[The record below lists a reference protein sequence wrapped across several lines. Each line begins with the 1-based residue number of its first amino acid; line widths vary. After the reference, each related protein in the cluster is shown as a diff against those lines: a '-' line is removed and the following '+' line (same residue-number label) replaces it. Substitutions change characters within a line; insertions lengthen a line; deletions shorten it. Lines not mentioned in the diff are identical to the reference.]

1 MERWR
6 ETARPLSE
14 HDSVEIVGR
23 SFNEH
28 GVVWW
33 SGAGY
38 GNLAA
43 VEEAY
48 RTNPDGHA
56 GDRDPD
62 LLVDAMRSRL
72 RGPVLS

>member
-6 ETARPLSE
+6 ETPRPLSDHE
-14 HDSVEIVGR
+14 GVEIVGR

-28 GVVWW
+28 GVVWL
-33 SGAGY
+33 SGAGS
-38 GNLAA
+38 GILAA

-62 LLVDAMRSRL
+62 LLVDAVRSRL
-72 RGPVLS
+72 RRPVLS